1 VGHQDSDLE
10 LRAMFAEAQEQKA
23 PIDKLEVPEDST
35 PLTIDHDFVRS
46 WRETARFFRKA
57 A

>member
-1 VGHQDSDLE
+1 LGHQDSDLE
-10 LRAMFAEAQEQKA
+10 LRAMFESKKIEENEIVKNV
-23 PIDKLEVPEDST
+23 EEDPS
-35 PLTIDHDFVRS
+35 PLNIDHDAVPS